1 VSTEQLIVTDH
12 AVVRY
17 LERVHN
23 FDIDFYRDCIRH
35 EIGARAI
42 VTGRVIQ
49 DGFTWVFM
57 NRHLVTVVKGECSFN
72 VAKRA

>member
-1 VSTEQLIVTDH
+1 MSAEQLVVTDH

-17 LERVHN
+17 LERVHK
-23 FDIDFYRDCIRH
+23 FDIEFYRNCIRH

-57 NRHLVTVVKGECSFN
+57 DRHLITVVKGEHSFN